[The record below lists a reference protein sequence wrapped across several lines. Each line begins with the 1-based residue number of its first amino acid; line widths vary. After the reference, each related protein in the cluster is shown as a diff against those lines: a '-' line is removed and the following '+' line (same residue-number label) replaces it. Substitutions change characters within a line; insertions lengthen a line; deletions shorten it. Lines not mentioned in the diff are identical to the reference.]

1 MTRTAFELALD
12 RTERRTGELGLLVV
26 DAIGRAMTALRTSD
40 PQIAEY
46 VIRDDATIDATR
58 YAIEEEAVEIIATQ
72 QPVARDLR
80 LLIAILNIIVDLER
94 MADHAKSIARIVVL
108 DGDRQP
114 VRPLAGLTRMAE
126 IATSMLQDAMVALVA
141 RDVEAARRVAE
152 RDGAVDALCE
162 QAYRELLAY
171 MLQHPSAMDRCTHL
185 IWAVHDL
192 ERIADRATN
201 ICERVVY
208 LVTGTTQDADVTAC

>member
-1 MTRTAFELALD
+1 MTRTAFELGLD

-40 PQIAEY
+40 PQVAEC

-126 IATSMLQDAMVALVA
+126 IATSMVQDAMA
-141 RDVEAARRVAE
+141 
-152 RDGAVDALCE
+152 
-162 QAYRELLAY
+162 
-171 MLQHPSAMDRCTHL
+171 
-185 IWAVHDL
+185 
-192 ERIADRATN
+192 
-201 ICERVVY
+201 
-208 LVTGTTQDADVTAC
+208 